1 MSGLPGGNDAPEPP
15 PDDRVIGRAF
25 WRSMVVLGVAAV
37 GVAAW
42 RLWPAPSAPV
52 RPVAALPAGP
62 VVRAAAEASPAI
74 TFTDM
79 SRRWGIDFDRVNGA
93 AGERLLPETMGGG
106 VAIWD
111 VDADGDLDLLFADG
125 DAWPGAPA
133 GARRGCGMAL
143 FLGSGATGG
152 EPRFARAQRTGLEQP
167 WQGMGVALADLD
179 GDGRPEIL
187 ATGVGGVRLFAA
199 DHAPAG
205 APTHWRDVT
214 SEAGLAAI
222 DGWTTAAGFADPD
235 RDGDLDLVVARYVEW
250 SRQIDLRVNY
260 TLTGLGRAYGAPTG
274 FAGTDLVFLEQ
285 LSPMQFADRT
295 AERGLRVRNRATGA
309 PVAKALGLCMQD
321 VDGDGDLD
329 LFVANDTVQ
338 NFLFVNDGRGVFE
351 ERGIPAG
358 VAFDRNGAATGAM
371 GCDVSHLR
379 NDAAVAIAVGNFANE
394 PCSLYVTPGD
404 GHFADDA
411 IVDGI
416 SAATRRALT
425 FGVGFVDL
433 DSDGWEDLV
442 LANGHVEDRI
452 AQVQPSQRYAQPAQV
467 FRNRAGASGASF
479 AEIPAS
485 MLGDVARPMV
495 GRGLAWGDLDGD
507 GALDVVIGA
516 VAGAS
521 IVARNAASV
530 GHRLDIAL
538 VDPLHPGNRQ
548 AIGAAVTLRLADGRT
563 LRRTVMP
570 TRSYLSQVPPT
581 AWFGIGASTVSSTE
595 VRWPD
600 GGVTVHPE
608 PHGAT
613 AGGSRTTI
621 IERTASQR

>member
-42 RLWPAPSAPV
+42 RLWPAPPAPV
-52 RPVAALPAGP
+52 RPVAPLPAGP
-62 VVRAAAEASPAI
+62 VVHAAAEASPAI

-152 EPRFARAQRTGLEQP
+152 EPRFVRAQHTGLEQP

-274 FAGTDLVFLEQ
+274 FAGTDLVLLEQ

-309 PVAKALGLCMQD
+309 PVAKALGLCMKD

-338 NFLFVNDGRGVFE
+338 NFLFTNDGRGMFE

-371 GCDVSHLR
+371 GCDASHLR
-379 NDAAVAIAVGNFANE
+379 NDAALAIAVGNFANE

-425 FGVGFVDL
+425 FGVVFVDL
-433 DSDGWEDLV
+433 DADGWEDLV

-452 AQVQPSQRYAQPAQV
+452 SQVQPSQRYAQPAQV

-485 MLGDVARPMV
+485 MLGDLARPMV
-495 GRGLAWGDLDGD
+495 GRGLSWGDLDGD
-507 GALDVVIGA
+507 GAPDLVIGA
-516 VAGAS
+516 VSGAP
-521 IVARNAASV
+521 IVAHHAAPV
-530 GHRLDIAL
+530 GGHLEIAL
-538 VDPLHPGNRQ
+538 LDPEHPGNRQ
-548 AIGAAVTLRLADGRT
+548 AIGASVTLHLSDGRT
-563 LRRTVMP
+563 LSRTVMP
-570 TRSYLSQVPPT
+570 TRSYLSQVPPV
-581 AWFGIGASTVSSTE
+581 AWFGTGSAAATSID

-600 GGVTVHPE
+600 GTVTTRPA
-608 PHGAT
+608 PPGT
-613 AGGSRTTI
+613 AARGSRATI
-621 IERTASQR
+621 IERTASPR

>member
-1 MSGLPGGNDAPEPP
+1 
-15 PDDRVIGRAF
+15 
-25 WRSMVVLGVAAV
+25 
-37 GVAAW
+37 
-42 RLWPAPSAPV
+42 
-52 RPVAALPAGP
+52 
-62 VVRAAAEASPAI
+62 
-74 TFTDM
+74 
-79 SRRWGIDFDRVNGA
+79 
-93 AGERLLPETMGGG
+93 
-106 VAIWD
+106 
-111 VDADGDLDLLFADG
+111 
-125 DAWPGAPA
+125 
-133 GARRGCGMAL
+133 
-143 FLGSGATGG
+143 
-152 EPRFARAQRTGLEQP
+152 
-167 WQGMGVALADLD
+167 MGVALADLD

-250 SRQIDLRVNY
+250 SREIDLRVNY

-285 LSPMQFADRT
+285 LAPMQFADRT

-309 PVAKALGLCMQD
+309 PVAKALGLCMED
-321 VDGDGDLD
+321 VDSDGDLD

-371 GCDVSHLR
+371 GCDASHLR

-433 DSDGWEDLV
+433 DADGWEDLV

-452 AQVQPSQRYAQPAQV
+452 SQVQPSQRYAQPAQV
-467 FRNRAGASGASF
+467 FRNRAGASGACF
-479 AEIPAS
+479 TEIPAS
-485 MLGDVARPMV
+485 MLGDLARPMV

-507 GALDVVIGA
+507 GALDVAIGA
-516 VAGAS
+516 VAGAPL
-521 IVARNAASV
+521 VARNAASV
-530 GHRLDIAL
+530 GRHLDIAL

-563 LRRTVMP
+563 LQRTVMP
-570 TRSYLSQVPPT
+570 TCSYLSQVPPT
-581 AWFGIGASTVSSTE
+581 AWFGIGASKVSSIH

-600 GGVTVHPE
+600 GTVTAHPE

-613 AGGSRTTI
+613 TGASRTMI

>member
-1 MSGLPGGNDAPEPP
+1 MSGLPPANGAPEPP

-25 WRSMVVLGVAAV
+25 WRSMAVLGVAAV

-42 RLWPAPSAPV
+42 RLWPAPPTPV
-52 RPVAALPAGP
+52 QPVAPLPAGP
-62 VVRAAAEASPAI
+62 AVHAAAEAPAGI
-74 TFTDM
+74 SFTDM
-79 SRRWGIDFDRVNGA
+79 SARWGIEFDRVNGA

-152 EPRFARAQRTGLEQP
+152 ERRFVRAQHTGLEQP

-222 DGWTTAAGFADPD
+222 DGWTTAAGFADLD

-250 SRQIDLRVNY
+250 SREIDLRVNY

-274 FAGTDLVFLEQ
+274 FAGTDLVFMEQ

-309 PVAKALGLCMQD
+309 SVAKALGLCMQD
-321 VDGDGDLD
+321 MDGDGDLD

-338 NFLFVNDGRGVFE
+338 NFLFVNDGRGTFE

-358 VAFDRNGAATGAM
+358 VAFDRNGSATGAM
-371 GCDVSHLR
+371 GCDASHLR
-379 NDAAVAIAVGNFANE
+379 NDAAMAIAVGNFANE

-433 DSDGWEDLV
+433 DADGWEDLM

-452 AQVQPSQRYAQPAQV
+452 SQVQPSQRYAQPAQV

-485 MLGDVARPMV
+485 TLGDVARPVV

-516 VAGAS
+516 VAGAPL
-521 IVARNAASV
+521 VARNAAPV
-530 GHRLDIAL
+530 GGHLEIAL
-538 VDPLHPGNRQ
+538 LDPEHPGNRQ
-548 AIGAAVTLRLADGRT
+548 AIGAAVTLRLSDGRT
-563 LRRTVMP
+563 LCRTVMP
-570 TRSYLSQVPPT
+570 TRSYLSQVPPV
-581 AWFGIGASTVSSTE
+581 AWFGTGSAAATSIDI
-595 VRWPD
+595 RWPD
-600 GGVTVHPE
+600 GTVTTRPVP
-608 PHGAT
+608 PGTAT
-613 AGGSRTTI
+613 RGSRAMV

>member
-1 MSGLPGGNDAPEPP
+1 MSGLPPANGAPEPP

-25 WRSMVVLGVAAV
+25 WRSMAVLGIAAA

-42 RLWPAPSAPV
+42 RLWPAPPAPV
-52 RPVAALPAGP
+52 QPVAPLPAGP
-62 VVRAAAEASPAI
+62 TVHAAKEAPAGLI
-74 TFTDM
+74 FTDM
-79 SRRWGIDFDRVNGA
+79 SARWGIDFDRVNGA

-106 VAIWD
+106 VAVWD

-143 FLGSGATGG
+143 FLGSGAAGD
-152 EPRFARAQRTGLEQP
+152 EPRFVRAQHTGLEHP
-167 WQGMGVALADLD
+167 WQGMGLALADLD

-222 DGWTTAAGFADPD
+222 DGWTTAAGFADLD

-285 LSPMQFADRT
+285 SSPMQFADRT
-295 AERGLRVRNRATGA
+295 AERGLRVRNRGTGA
-309 PVAKALGLCMQD
+309 PVAKALGLCMED

-338 NFLFVNDGRGVFE
+338 NFLFTNDGRGMFE

-371 GCDVSHLR
+371 GCDASHLR

-433 DSDGWEDLV
+433 DADGWEDLV

-452 AQVQPSQRYAQPAQV
+452 SQVQPSQRYAQPAQV
-467 FRNRAGASGASF
+467 FRNRAGSFGASF

-485 MLGDVARPMV
+485 MLGDLARPMV
-495 GRGLAWGDLDGD
+495 GRGLSWGDLDGD
-507 GALDVVIGA
+507 GAPDLVIGA
-516 VAGAS
+516 VSGAP
-521 IVARNAASV
+521 IVAHHAAPV
-530 GHRLDIAL
+530 GGHLEIAL
-538 VDPLHPGNRQ
+538 LDPEHPGNRQ
-548 AIGAAVTLRLADGRT
+548 AIGAAVTLRLSDGRT
-563 LRRTVMP
+563 LFRSVMP
-570 TRSYLSQVPPT
+570 TRSYLSQVPPV
-581 AWFGIGASTVSSTE
+581 AWFGTGSATATSID

-600 GGVTVHPE
+600 GTVTTIPA
-608 PHGAT
+608 PQGT
-613 AGGSRTTI
+613 AARGSRAMI